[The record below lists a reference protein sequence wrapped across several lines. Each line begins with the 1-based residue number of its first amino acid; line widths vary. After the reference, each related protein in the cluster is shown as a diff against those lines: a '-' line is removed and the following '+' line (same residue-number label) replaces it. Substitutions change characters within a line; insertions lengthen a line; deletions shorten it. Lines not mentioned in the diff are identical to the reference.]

1 MRALVLD
8 GQLKSQSDY
17 PDVEPRPGE
26 SIVKV
31 LMAGICG
38 TDLELARG
46 YMTYRGVLGHEF
58 VGEVVESADAR
69 LTGRRV
75 VGEINAGCGHCDLC
89 LAAMERHCPHR
100 TVLGIL
106 GRDGCFA
113 EYLRLPDRNLLAVP
127 GTMADEVAVFT
138 EPVAAACEILE
149 QTRIARNATI
159 AVLGDGRLGAIAAMV
174 LKANDYAAVVGG
186 HHHEKLARLNEIGI
200 AGGFEADLRPG
211 LDVVIDCTGASAGF
225 ARAIELVRP
234 RGTIVLKSTAAAAAS
249 LNLAPRLNDI
259 VVNEISVVGSRCG
272 RFAPA
277 LDTLASGKL
286 DVTALISAVYP
297 LEDGIAAFAAAADPS
312 NLKVLLKLS

>member
-8 GQLKSQSDY
+8 RELSLRHDY
-17 PDVEPRPGE
+17 PNPQPRLGE

-46 YMTYRGVLGHEF
+46 YMAYRGVLGHEF
-58 VGEVVESADAR
+58 VGEVVESADPR

-75 VGEINAGCGHCDLC
+75 AGEINAGCGRCGFC

-100 TVLGIL
+100 SVLGIL

-113 EYLRLPDRNLLAVP
+113 GYLRLPDRNLLAVP
-127 GTMADEVAVFT
+127 DSMSDEVAVFT
-138 EPVAAACEILE
+138 EPVAAACEIFE
-149 QTRIARNATI
+149 QTRIARNAAI
-159 AVLGDGRLGAIAAMV
+159 AVLGDGRLGAIVAMV
-174 LKANDYAAVVGG
+174 LKANEYAAVVGG
-186 HHHEKLARLNEIGI
+186 HHREKLARLSELGI
-200 AGGFEADLRPG
+200 TAGFEGDLRPG
-211 LDVVIDCTGASAGF
+211 FDVVIDCTGASAGF
-225 ARAIELVRP
+225 ARAIDLVRP

-249 LNLAPRLNDI
+249 LNLAARLNDI
-259 VVNEISVVGSRCG
+259 VVNEISIVGSRCG

-277 LDTLASGKL
+277 LDMLASGKL

-312 NLKVLLKLS
+312 NLKVLLKVS